1 MRIGIVA
8 PPFVRVP
15 PLRYG
20 GTERVVAAL
29 TDELVARGHD
39 VTLFASGDSVTRA
52 ELVAT
57 VETGTWRDD
66 RYKDD
71 EAARTRA
78 IGIALRVAEE
88 RELDVLGEHIGWQ
101 AFPALRRSTRPA
113 VHTAH
118 WRLDEPDQA
127 LVYDEFRDIPMVSI
141 SDAQRRPLPD
151 QSWIA
156 TIHHGI
162 PRDQLTFG
170 AGRGGYLVYCG
181 RIAPEKGVHRA
192 IDVAKRVGMR
202 IVLAAP
208 IPSPRFVKEAFD
220 YYEAMVKDRLREPHV
235 EFVGECDDEAK
246 QQLLGDAAAFVFPI
260 AWPEPFGLALIE
272 SVACGTPVVATPRG
286 SLPEIV
292 VEGRSG
298 ALGESDGELAAAV
311 ERALSLDRAAVRASF
326 EHRFTSDV
334 MAAKY
339 ERVYQRVIALHQET
353 SPVAEVALD

>member
-1 MRIGIVA
+1 M
-8 PPFVRVP
+8 RVP

-29 TDELVARGHD
+29 ADQLVDRGHD
-39 VTLFASGDSVTRA
+39 VTLFASGDSITKA
-52 ELVAT
+52 DLVPT
-57 VETGTWRDD
+57 VETATWRDE
-66 RYKDD
+66 RYSDD

-78 IGIALRVAEE
+78 VGLALRVAQE
-88 RELDVLGEHIGWQ
+88 RQLDVLGEHVGWQ
-101 AFPALRRSTRPA
+101 AFPALRGFPIPA

-118 WRLDEPDQA
+118 WRLDQPDQA

-141 SDAQRRPLPD
+141 SDAQRRPLPH
-151 QSWIA
+151 QNWIA
-156 TIHHGI
+156 TIHHGM

-170 AGRGGYLVYCG
+170 VGRGGYLAYCG

-192 IDVAKRVGMR
+192 IDVAERLGMR
-202 IVLAAP
+202 LVLAAP

-220 YYEAMVKDRLREPHV
+220 YYEAEVKERLRKPHV
-235 EFVGECDDEAK
+235 EFVGECDDAAK
-246 QQLLGDAAAFVFPI
+246 QELLGNAAAFIFPI

-272 SVACGTPVVATPRG
+272 SFACGTPVVATPYG

-292 VEGRSG
+292 TEGRSG

-311 ERALSLDRAAVRASF
+311 ERALSLDRAAVRAEF
-326 EHRFTSDV
+326 EHRFTADV

-339 ERVYQRVIALHQET
+339 ERIYERVIALHEERA
-353 SPVAEVALD
+353 PLIEAALG